1 MRVKEIEDL
10 IILGDKYS
18 FSEIE
23 YSRLKKKFNSIIH
36 ISYKSKPFH
45 NNIDKI
51 NEALEQST
59 QRVIVL
65 NTQAPLEKELIVY
78 LTKLELQNVKY
89 ITIEHFLETYLK
101 KYFISEELSVNTAFL
116 EEVSPYSK
124 FQYAIKRSID
134 FIGIFLLFLPTLIFS
149 LYTKFRMHKE
159 SPGSLYFE
167 QKRVGLGGEEFNCI
181 KLRSM
186 HLNAEENGAKFAK
199 EDDPRVYPWGDRIR
213 YTKID
218 ELGQLYNVLKG
229 EMHLIGP
236 RPERK
241 IWTREFEKSI
251 PYYAQRHVVAPGIT
265 GLAQLKYQYGR
276 GKIDAK
282 EKLMYDL
289 YYIKNWSLKLE
300 LEIIWKTLVFLLTS
314 KKEDL
319 SNF

>member
-1 MRVKEIEDL
+1 L
-10 IILGDKYS
+10 IILGDKYN
-18 FSEIE
+18 FSNIE
-23 YSRLKKKFNSIIH
+23 YSRLKKQFNSIKH
-36 ISYKSKPFH
+36 ISYKAQSF
-45 NNIDKI
+45 NENINKI
-51 NEALEQST
+51 EEALKTSK

-65 NTQAPLEKELIVY
+65 NTQAPLDKELISY
-78 LTKLELQNVKY
+78 LTKLELQQVKY
-89 ITIEHFLETYLK
+89 ITIEHFLEIYLK
-101 KYFISEELSVNTAFL
+101 KYFISEGLSVNTAFL
-116 EEVSPYSK
+116 EDVKPYSL
-124 FQYAIKRSID
+124 FQYSIKRLID
-134 FIGIFLLFLPTLIFS
+134 FIGVLLLFLPTLLFS
-149 LYTKFRMHKE
+149 LYTKFRMFKE
-159 SPGSLYFE
+159 SPGTLYFK
-167 QKRVGLGGEEFNCI
+167 QKRVGLGGQEFNCV

-199 EDDPRVYPWGDRIR
+199 ENDPRVYPWGDRIR
-213 YTKID
+213 YTKVD

-241 IWTREFEKSI
+241 IWTIEFEKSI
-251 PYYAQRHVVAPGIT
+251 PYYSQRHVVAPGIT

-289 YYIKNWSLKLE
+289 YYIKNWSIKLE